1 MEIKRGKLIECFAIT
16 PNFNFSWMRFQ
27 KGAVYYIQLAWLR
40 WYINLVINVKCC
52 DYVCRQQKILR

>member
-1 MEIKRGKLIECFAIT
+1 MKIKRGKLIECFAIT

-40 WYINLVINVKCC
+40 WYINLVINEKYC
-52 DYVCRQQKILR
+52 KL